1 MIIGFRSASE
11 RWSDDVYA
19 HSPPLQHHV
28 RFPLG
33 TIAAGG
39 SFLLDVTR
47 NKPRLLNNI
56 NSCIL
61 WTLLC
66 KQWLGMFSNEEPVT
80 CVSHTDTRYSTNYS
94 KLEAFGIQ
102 TLIIEEFLIFRLKL
116 APVVVVGG
124 IRPHTSSRL
133 CADTFVR
140 DNPHSYCCH
149 RWLVMSNS
157 SLHPT
162 CER

>member
-1 MIIGFRSASE
+1 MKAILIPERIDMIIGFRSASE

-39 SFLLDVTR
+39 SFLLDVTG

-66 KQWLGMFSNEEPVT
+66 KQWLGMFSNEEPVYLT
-80 CVSHTDTRYSTNYS
+80 PIPGT
-94 KLEAFGIQ
+94 A
-102 TLIIEEFLIFRLKL
+102 L
-116 APVVVVGG
+116 A
-124 IRPHTSSRL
+124 IL
-133 CADTFVR
+133 
-140 DNPHSYCCH
+140 N
-149 RWLVMSNS
+149 
-157 SLHPT
+157 
-162 CER
+162 